1 VCESSGK
8 YQGIV
13 SKVSVWRVVTLL
25 DITDV
30 QLSRLSVYHVDL
42 NVLLMLGLF
51 MKQKLLLIILYAQ
64 QQLLL

>member
-1 VCESSGK
+1 M
-8 YQGIV
+8 

>member
-1 VCESSGK
+1 
-8 YQGIV
+8 V

>member
-1 VCESSGK
+1 MCESSGK